1 VGAESAYAAV
11 PEEFSAGPV
20 HGLRIS
26 TEHLDDLCEM
36 HADATVMATLG
47 GIRDRETTR
56 RYVEVNCEHWDRRRF
71 GIYVLRDIDD
81 GGLVGRAG
89 LRHVHVGGH
98 DEIEVAYGLR
108 SEFWGRGIAA
118 AVTEEL
124 VRIATDAG
132 LCAELV
138 AFTQSTNRRS
148 WRVME
153 KTGFV
158 FERKFDHEGSSHVL
172 YRRFLNVR

>member
-1 VGAESAYAAV
+1 MPAV
-11 PEEFSAGPV
+11 PDEFVAAPV

-26 TEHLDDLCEM
+26 TEDLDDLCEM
-36 HADATVMATLG
+36 HADARVMATLG
-47 GIRDRETTR
+47 GIRDRETSR
-56 RYVEVNCEHWDRRRF
+56 RYVEVNQEHWNQHGF
-71 GIYVLRDIDD
+71 GIYVLRDVDD

-89 LRHVHVGGH
+89 LRHVHVAGR

-124 VRIATDAG
+124 VSIATNAG
-132 LCAELV
+132 LCTELV
-138 AFTQSTNRRS
+138 AFTQDTNRRS

-153 KTGFV
+153 KAGFN
-158 FERKFDHEGSSHVL
+158 FECEFDRDGSPHVL
-172 YRRFLNVR
+172 YRRYLNVP